1 MCVCVNVCTYPSMW
15 VSMYVGKVFT
25 KYWMCKQDPTRQS
38 SAVGMCGT
46 GTGRGE
52 GGKARDGGGGE
63 MAQLTGAYMPFKKYK
78 NIKKYKITVA

>member
-1 MCVCVNVCTYPSMW
+1 
-15 VSMYVGKVFT
+15 
-25 KYWMCKQDPTRQS
+25 
-38 SAVGMCGT
+38 MCGT

-78 NIKKYKITVA
+78 NIKKYKITVAWKERGT